1 MIHLITLFN
10 KYKKNHDFFFTIT
23 LVFLLIPNFLI
34 SQELITGNKRDHPE
48 TILFVGNSYL
58 YYNDS
63 LHNHFK
69 QMVEEH
75 LTGCDGGVL
84 VKSATIGRS
93 RLKHHDVERLIKF
106 FFSTF

>member
-1 MIHLITLFN
+1 MI
-10 KYKKNHDFFFTIT
+10 FFRTT
-23 LVFLLIPNFLI
+23 VAFLLFSNFLI
-34 SQELITGNKRDHPE
+34 SQELITENKRDHPE

-75 LTGCDGGVL
+75 LTGCDGGVS